1 MHPLMLEGRPMSAA
15 VGQGCGSC
23 VTMCVHEHMCLR
35 TRWSARVC
43 GWREEGSSSGK
54 SRDS

>member
-1 MHPLMLEGRPMSAA
+1 MHPLSLEGRPMSAA